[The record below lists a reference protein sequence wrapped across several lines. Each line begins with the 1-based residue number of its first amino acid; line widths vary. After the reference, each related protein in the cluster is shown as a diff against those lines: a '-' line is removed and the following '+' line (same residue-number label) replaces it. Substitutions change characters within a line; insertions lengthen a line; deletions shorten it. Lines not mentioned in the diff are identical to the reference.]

1 MISADTFPAEQRGRP
16 REGRLGSG
24 SQRGEEAPMVS
35 MIVCKDCR
43 RIDPRKQF
51 YSYEFADRSGVFE
64 RAWSCPSCGG
74 GECVFVSAPASD
86 LALPLAAFRRV
97 EAVLRAVEVNGGPH
111 LEVAALDREALL
123 DFDAALCALIEQT
136 RARTEQVHPEVL
148 ASTSSDQLA
157 RPGAPSPY

>member
-1 MISADTFPAEQRGRP
+1 
-16 REGRLGSG
+16 
-24 SQRGEEAPMVS
+24 MVS

-51 YSYEFADRSGVFE
+51 YSYEFADRSGVFD
-64 RAWSCPSCGG
+64 RAWNCPTCGG
-74 GECVFVSAPASD
+74 SEFVFVSAPASD
-86 LALPLAAFRRV
+86 PALPLAALRRV
-97 EAVLRAVEVNGGPH
+97 EAVLRVVEVNGGPR
-111 LEVAALDREALL
+111 LEVTALDREALL

-136 RARTEQVHPEVL
+136 RARIEQVHPEVL